1 MNFSASNATDSL
13 EIQLYKERISRL
25 ETELRYKNLED
36 ILKNNQKREIEMELL
51 NKKMSDTQTLM
62 QQIFRGIYCQTS
74 ADQSEQN
81 DHHVDP
87 TVIIEDTYYML
98 RKDDHEYKIQNLEKQ
113 VDKLIIHSLENEK
126 TITLLN
132 ERLIESNMEVNR
144 LWLKINKSVT
154 F

>member
-1 MNFSASNATDSL
+1 MNFSESNATDSL

-51 NKKMSDTQTLM
+51 NKKMSDTQILM

-74 ADQSEQN
+74 SDHHAEQN
-81 DHHVDP
+81 EP
-87 TVIIEDTYYML
+87 SVIIEETCYIL
-98 RKDDHEYKIQNLEKQ
+98 RKDDHENKIQNLEKQ
-113 VDKLIIHSLENEK
+113 VEKLFIHSVESEK
-126 TITLLN
+126 TITALT
-132 ERLIESNMEVNR
+132 ERLIDSNRELSR
-144 LWLKINKSVT
+144 LWIKINQYVT

>member
-51 NKKMSDTQTLM
+51 NKKMSDTQILM

-74 ADQSEQN
+74 ADHHAEQN
-81 DHHVDP
+81 EPSVS
-87 TVIIEDTYYML
+87 IEDTCYML
-98 RKDDHEYKIQNLEKQ
+98 RKDDHENKIKNLEKQ
-113 VDKLIIHSLENEK
+113 VEKLFIHSVESEK
-126 TITLLN
+126 TITSLT
-132 ERLIESNMEVNR
+132 ERLIDSNRELSR
-144 LWLKINKSVT
+144 LWIKINQYVT